1 MVYLKF
7 NQLAIINGDPTKFLS
22 LNIKPNRLLQSI
34 NNGVPFT
41 ATVMADGTIRLVVD
55 SSISL
60 TNPSFSIKINDPS
73 MISTASGASIQSLQ
87 ADIANVVINNYPTGT
102 TSDAPLVVAGSALS
116 ILMLILLAAIA
127 VCTPLPTYLTLEAF
141 QMIAFYALV
150 VELPPNLFYF
160 MKNLSMTRLSLLPN
174 IF

>member
-1 MVYLKF
+1 MKF
-7 NQLAIINGDPTKFLS
+7 NQLAIIKGDPRSFLS
-22 LNIKPNRLLQSI
+22 LNIKPNRLLQQTSV
-34 NNGVPFT
+34 NGGIPFT
-41 ATVMADGTIRLVVD
+41 VTVMNDGTIRLVID
-55 SSISL
+55 PSLSL

-73 MISTASGASIQSLQ
+73 MISSASGASIQSLQ
-87 ADIANVVINNYPTGT
+87 ADISNVVLNNYPSGS
-102 TSDAPLVVAGSALS
+102 TSDAPLVIAGTALS

-127 VCTPLPTYLTLEAF
+127 ICTPLPAYLTLEAF

-160 MKNLSMTRLSLLPN
+160 MKKLSLTRLSLLPN

>member
-1 MVYLKF
+1 
-7 NQLAIINGDPTKFLS
+7 
-22 LNIKPNRLLQSI
+22 
-34 NNGVPFT
+34 
-41 ATVMADGTIRLVVD
+41 
-55 SSISL
+55 
-60 TNPSFSIKINDPS
+60 

-87 ADIANVVINNYPTGT
+87 ADIANVVMNNYPTGT

>member
-1 MVYLKF
+1 M
-7 NQLAIINGDPTKFLS
+7 N
-22 LNIKPNRLLQSI
+22 
-34 NNGVPFT
+34 
-41 ATVMADGTIRLVVD
+41 DGTIRLVID
-55 SSISL
+55 PSLSL

-73 MISTASGASIQSLQ
+73 MISSASGASIQSLQ
-87 ADIANVVINNYPTGT
+87 ADISNVVLNNYPSGS
-102 TSDAPLVVAGSALS
+102 TSDAPLVIAGTALS

-127 VCTPLPTYLTLEAF
+127 ICTPLPAYLTLEAF

-160 MKNLSMTRLSLLPN
+160 MKKLSLTRLSLLPN